1 LRENNLLVPSMN
13 PLVTISIPIFK
24 CEKFIIRC
32 LESVKNQTYKN
43 LEIILVNDCTT
54 DDSMNL
60 IRNFM
65 AAHEDLNIKIIELKE
80 NSGLSVVRNT
90 GIKAASGEYLFFL
103 DSDDEITPNCIQLL
117 VENAKKTDAQIII
130 AQNRWINTFD
140 HTTKDFGFPTIAGKK
155 YYDSNIEIFSVYSKG
170 GFPSSSWNKLFKRD
184 FIVDNEIYFV
194 PGLYAQDELW
204 FFHLLLKTETLAII
218 DDITYLYY
226 LHGESVIF
234 NRTKKNFE
242 NYITILEYFSKSYNE
257 QKNPVLK
264 AMIKSKIALF
274 KEMVLVM
281 QWKALK
287 DKEYLKTNISRMKKL
302 TRLNLSD
309 YFSSKFSLD
318 VKKKNFFH
326 NIPSGL
332 AVKLFIWRFER

>member
-1 LRENNLLVPSMN
+1 MN

-43 LEIILVNDCTT
+43 LEIVLVNDCTP
-54 DDSMNL
+54 DDSML
-60 IRNFM
+60 LVKNFM
-65 AAHEDLNIKIIELKE
+65 DANPDLTIKIIEHQE
-80 NSGLSVVRNT
+80 NSGLSVVRNN
-90 GIKAASGEYLFFL
+90 GIKASTGKYLFFL
-103 DSDDEITPNCIQLL
+103 DSDDEITTDCIELL
-117 VENAKKTDAQIII
+117 VKKAEKTDAQIII

-140 HTTKDFGFPTIAGKK
+140 NTTKDFGFPTITEKK
-155 YYDSNIEIFSVYSKG
+155 YYDNNLEIFSVYSKG

-184 FIVDNEIYFV
+184 FIVDNQIYFV
-194 PGLYAQDELW
+194 PGLFAQDELW

-234 NRTKKNFE
+234 NRKKKNFE
-242 NYITILEYFSKSYNE
+242 NYLTILEYLTKSYKE
-257 QKNPVLK
+257 EKNSELK
-264 AMIKSKIALF
+264 TLIKNKIILF

-287 DKEYLKTNISRMKKL
+287 DKEYLKTNILRMQKL
-302 TRLNLSD
+302 VRLNLSD
-309 YFSSKFSLD
+309 YFSSKYSLD

-326 NIPSGL
+326 NIPAGL

>member
-1 LRENNLLVPSMN
+1 MN

-43 LEIILVNDCTT
+43 LEIVLVNDCTP
-54 DDSMNL
+54 DDSMSL
-60 IRNFM
+60 VKNFM
-65 AAHEDLNIKIIELKE
+65 DANPDLTIKIIEHQE
-80 NSGLSVVRNT
+80 NSGLSVVRNN
-90 GIKAASGEYLFFL
+90 GIKASTGKYLFFL
-103 DSDDEITPNCIQLL
+103 DSDDEITTDCIELL
-117 VENAKKTDAQIII
+117 VKKAEKTDAQIII

-140 HTTKDFGFPTIAGKK
+140 NTTKDFGFPTITEKK
-155 YYDSNIEIFSVYSKG
+155 YYDNNLEIFSVYSKG
-170 GFPSSSWNKLFKRD
+170 GFPSSSWNKLFKKD
-184 FIVDNEIYFV
+184 FIVDNQIYFV
-194 PGLYAQDELW
+194 PGLFAQDELW
-204 FFHLLLKTETLAII
+204 FFHLLLKTDTLAII

-234 NRTKKNFE
+234 NRQKKNFE
-242 NYITILEYFSKSYNE
+242 NYLTILEYLTKSYKE
-257 QKNPVLK
+257 EKNSELK
-264 AMIKSKIALF
+264 MLIKNKIILF

-287 DKEYLKTNISRMKKL
+287 DKEYLKTNISRMQKL
-302 TRLNLSD
+302 VRLNLSD
-309 YFSSKFSLD
+309 YLSSKYSLD

-326 NIPSGL
+326 NIPAGL

>member
-1 LRENNLLVPSMN
+1 MN

-32 LESVKNQTYKN
+32 LDSVKSQTYKN
-43 LEIILVNDCTT
+43 IEIILVNDCTP
-54 DDSMNL
+54 DNSMFL

-65 AAHEDLNIKIIELKE
+65 EANPELNIKIIEHTE
-80 NSGLSVVRNT
+80 NSGLSVVRNN
-90 GIKAASGEYLFFL
+90 GIKAATGDYLFFL
-103 DSDDEITPNCIQLL
+103 DSDDEITPDCIRLL

-140 HTTKDFGFPTIAGKK
+140 NTTKDYGFPTIAEKK
-155 YYDSNIEIFSVYSKG
+155 YYNNNLEIFSVYSKG
-170 GFPSSSWNKLFKRD
+170 GFPSSSWNKLFKKD
-184 FIVDNEIYFV
+184 FIINNQIYFV
-194 PGLYAQDELW
+194 PGLFAQDELW
-204 FFHLLLKTETLAII
+204 FFHLLLKTDTLSII

-234 NRTKKNFE
+234 NRGKKNFE
-242 NYITILEYFSKSYNE
+242 NYLTILGYLTKSFKEENNE
-257 QKNPVLK
+257 VLK
-264 AMIKSKIALF
+264 MLIKSKIILF

-287 DKEYLKTNISRMKKL
+287 DKEYLKTNISKMQKL
-302 TRLNLSD
+302 TRLNLTD
-309 YFSSKFSLD
+309 YFNSDFSLD

-326 NIPSGL
+326 NIPSDL
-332 AVKLFIWRFER
+332 AVRLFIWRFER

>member
-1 LRENNLLVPSMN
+1 MN

-43 LEIILVNDCTT
+43 LEIVLVNDCTP
-54 DDSMNL
+54 DDSML
-60 IRNFM
+60 LVKNFM
-65 AAHEDLNIKIIELKE
+65 DVNPDLTIKIIEHQE
-80 NSGLSVVRNT
+80 NSGLSVVRNN
-90 GIKAASGEYLFFL
+90 GIKASTGKYLFFL
-103 DSDDEITPNCIQLL
+103 DSDDEITTDCIELL
-117 VENAKKTDAQIII
+117 VKKAEKTDAQIII

-140 HTTKDFGFPTIAGKK
+140 NTTKDFGFPTITEKK
-155 YYDSNIEIFSVYSKG
+155 YYDNNLEIFSVYSKG
-170 GFPSSSWNKLFKRD
+170 GFPSSSWNKLFNRD
-184 FIVDNEIYFV
+184 FIVDNQIYFV
-194 PGLYAQDELW
+194 PGLFAQDELW
-204 FFHLLLKTETLAII
+204 FFHLLLKTDTLAII

-234 NRTKKNFE
+234 NRKKKNFE
-242 NYITILEYFSKSYNE
+242 NYLTILEYLTKSYKE
-257 QKNPVLK
+257 EKNSELK
-264 AMIKSKIALF
+264 MLIKNKIILF

-287 DKEYLKTNISRMKKL
+287 DKEYLKTNILRMQKL
-302 TRLNLSD
+302 VRLNFSD
-309 YFSSKFSLD
+309 YFSSKYSLD

-326 NIPSGL
+326 NIPAGL

>member
-1 LRENNLLVPSMN
+1 MN

-43 LEIILVNDCTT
+43 LEIVLVNDCTP
-54 DDSMNL
+54 DESML
-60 IRNFM
+60 LVKNFM
-65 AAHEDLNIKIIELKE
+65 DANPDLTIKIIEHQE
-80 NSGLSVVRNT
+80 NSGLSVVRNN
-90 GIKAASGEYLFFL
+90 GIKASTGKYLFFL
-103 DSDDEITPNCIQLL
+103 DSDDEITRDCIELL
-117 VENAKKTDAQIII
+117 VKKAEKTDAQIII

-140 HTTKDFGFPTIAGKK
+140 NTTKDFGFPTITKKK
-155 YYDSNIEIFSVYSKG
+155 YYDNNLEIFSVYSKG

-184 FIVDNEIYFV
+184 FIVDNQIYFV
-194 PGLYAQDELW
+194 PGLFAQDELW
-204 FFHLLLKTETLAII
+204 FFHLLLKTDTLAII

-234 NRTKKNFE
+234 NRKKKNFE
-242 NYITILEYFSKSYNE
+242 NYLTILEYLTKSYKE
-257 QKNPVLK
+257 EKNSELK
-264 AMIKSKIALF
+264 MLIKNKIILF

-287 DKEYLKTNISRMKKL
+287 DKKYLKTNISRMQKL
-302 TRLNLSD
+302 VRLNLSD
-309 YFSSKFSLD
+309 YLSSKYSLD

-326 NIPSGL
+326 NIPAGL
-332 AVKLFIWRFER
+332 ALKLFIWRFER

>member
-1 LRENNLLVPSMN
+1 MN

-43 LEIILVNDCTT
+43 LEIVLVNDCTP
-54 DDSMNL
+54 DDSML
-60 IRNFM
+60 LVKNFM
-65 AAHEDLNIKIIELKE
+65 DANPDLTIKIIEHQE
-80 NSGLSVVRNT
+80 NSGLSVVRNN
-90 GIKAASGEYLFFL
+90 GIKASTGKYLFFL
-103 DSDDEITPNCIQLL
+103 DSDDEITTDCIELL
-117 VENAKKTDAQIII
+117 VKKAEKTDAQIII

-140 HTTKDFGFPTIAGKK
+140 NTTKDFGFPTITEKK
-155 YYDSNIEIFSVYSKG
+155 YYDNNLEIFSVYSKG

-184 FIVDNEIYFV
+184 FIVDNQIYFV
-194 PGLYAQDELW
+194 PGLFAQDELW
-204 FFHLLLKTETLAII
+204 FFHLLLKTDTLAII

-234 NRTKKNFE
+234 NRKKKNFE
-242 NYITILEYFSKSYNE
+242 NYLTILEYLTKSYKE
-257 QKNPVLK
+257 EKNSELK
-264 AMIKSKIALF
+264 MLIKNKIILF

-287 DKEYLKTNISRMKKL
+287 DKEYLKTNISRMQKL
-302 TRLNLSD
+302 VRLNLSD
-309 YFSSKFSLD
+309 YFRSKYSLD

-326 NIPSGL
+326 NIPADL

>member
-1 LRENNLLVPSMN
+1 MN

-43 LEIILVNDCTT
+43 LEIVLVNDCTP
-54 DDSMNL
+54 DESML
-60 IRNFM
+60 LVKNFM
-65 AAHEDLNIKIIELKE
+65 DANPDLTIKIIEHQE
-80 NSGLSVVRNT
+80 NSGLSVVRNN
-90 GIKAASGEYLFFL
+90 GIKASTGKYLFFL
-103 DSDDEITPNCIQLL
+103 DSDDEITTDCIELL
-117 VENAKKTDAQIII
+117 VKKAEKTDAQIII

-140 HTTKDFGFPTIAGKK
+140 NTTKDFGFPTITEKK
-155 YYDSNIEIFSVYSKG
+155 YYDNHLEIFSVYSKG

-184 FIVDNEIYFV
+184 FIVDNQIYFV
-194 PGLYAQDELW
+194 PGLFAQDELW
-204 FFHLLLKTETLAII
+204 FFHLLLKTDTLAII

-234 NRTKKNFE
+234 NRKKKNFE
-242 NYITILEYFSKSYNE
+242 NYLTILEYLTKSYKE
-257 QKNPVLK
+257 EKNSELK
-264 AMIKSKIALF
+264 MLIKNKIILF

-287 DKEYLKTNISRMKKL
+287 DKEYLKTNISRMQKL
-302 TRLNLSD
+302 VRLNLSD
-309 YFSSKFSLD
+309 YFSSKYSLD

-326 NIPSGL
+326 NIPAGL

>member
-1 LRENNLLVPSMN
+1 MN

-43 LEIILVNDCTT
+43 LEIVLVNDCTP
-54 DDSMNL
+54 DDSML
-60 IRNFM
+60 LVKNFM
-65 AAHEDLNIKIIELKE
+65 DVNPDLTIKIIEHQE
-80 NSGLSVVRNT
+80 NSGLSVVRNN
-90 GIKAASGEYLFFL
+90 GIKASTGKYLFFL
-103 DSDDEITPNCIQLL
+103 DSDDEITTDCIELL
-117 VENAKKTDAQIII
+117 VKKAEKTDAQIII

-140 HTTKDFGFPTIAGKK
+140 NTTKDFGFPTITEKK
-155 YYDSNIEIFSVYSKG
+155 YYDNNLEIFSVYSKG

-184 FIVDNEIYFV
+184 FIVDNQIYFV
-194 PGLYAQDELW
+194 PGLFAQDELW
-204 FFHLLLKTETLAII
+204 FFHLLLKTDTLAII

-234 NRTKKNFE
+234 NRKKKNFE
-242 NYITILEYFSKSYNE
+242 NYLTILEYLTKSYKE
-257 QKNPVLK
+257 EKKSELKMLIKN
-264 AMIKSKIALF
+264 KIILF

-287 DKEYLKTNISRMKKL
+287 DKEYLKTNISRMQKL
-302 TRLNLSD
+302 VRLNLSD
-309 YFSSKFSLD
+309 YFSSKYSLD

-326 NIPSGL
+326 NIPADL
-332 AVKLFIWRFER
+332 ALKLFIWRFER

>member
-1 LRENNLLVPSMN
+1 MN

-43 LEIILVNDCTT
+43 LEIVLVNDCTP
-54 DDSMNL
+54 DESML
-60 IRNFM
+60 LVKNFM
-65 AAHEDLNIKIIELKE
+65 DANPDLTIKIIEHKE
-80 NSGLSVVRNT
+80 NSGLSVVRNN
-90 GIKAASGEYLFFL
+90 GIKASTGKYLFFL
-103 DSDDEITPNCIQLL
+103 DSDDEITIDCIELL
-117 VENAKKTDAQIII
+117 VKKAEKTDAQIII

-140 HTTKDFGFPTIAGKK
+140 NTTKDFGFPTITEKK
-155 YYDSNIEIFSVYSKG
+155 YYDNNLEIFSVYSKG

-184 FIVDNEIYFV
+184 FIVDNQIYFV
-194 PGLYAQDELW
+194 PGLFAQDELW
-204 FFHLLLKTETLAII
+204 FFHLLLKTDTLAII
-218 DDITYLYY
+218 DVITYLYY

-234 NRTKKNFE
+234 NRKKKNFE
-242 NYITILEYFSKSYNE
+242 NYLTILEYLTKSYKE
-257 QKNPVLK
+257 EKNSELK
-264 AMIKSKIALF
+264 MLIKNKIILF

-287 DKEYLKTNISRMKKL
+287 DKEYLKTNISRMQQL
-302 TRLNLSD
+302 VRLNLSD
-309 YFSSKFSLD
+309 YFSSKYSLD

-326 NIPSGL
+326 NIPTGL

>member
-1 LRENNLLVPSMN
+1 MN

-32 LESVKNQTYKN
+32 LDSVKSQTYKN
-43 LEIILVNDCTT
+43 IEIILVNDCTP
-54 DDSMNL
+54 DNSMFL

-65 AAHEDLNIKIIELKE
+65 EANPELNIKIIEHTE
-80 NSGLSVVRNT
+80 NSGLSVVRNN
-90 GIKAASGEYLFFL
+90 GIKAATGDYLFFL
-103 DSDDEITPNCIQLL
+103 DSDDEITPDCIRLL

-140 HTTKDFGFPTIAGKK
+140 NTTKDYGFPTIAEKK
-155 YYDSNIEIFSVYSKG
+155 YYNNNLEIFSVYSKG
-170 GFPSSSWNKLFKRD
+170 GFPSSSWNKLFKKD
-184 FIVDNEIYFV
+184 FIINNQIYFV
-194 PGLYAQDELW
+194 PGLFAQDELW
-204 FFHLLLKTETLAII
+204 FFHLLLKTDTLSII

-234 NRTKKNFE
+234 NRGKKNFE
-242 NYITILEYFSKSYNE
+242 NYLTILGYLTKAFKEEKNE
-257 QKNPVLK
+257 VLK
-264 AMIKSKIALF
+264 MLIKSKIILF

-287 DKEYLKTNISRMKKL
+287 DKKYLKTNISKMQKL
-302 TRLNLSD
+302 TRLNLTD
-309 YFSSKFSLD
+309 YFSSDFSLD

-326 NIPSGL
+326 NIPSDL
-332 AVKLFIWRFER
+332 AVRLFIWRFER

>member
-1 LRENNLLVPSMN
+1 MN

-32 LESVKNQTYKN
+32 LESVKKQTYKN
-43 LEIILVNDCTT
+43 LEIVLVNDCTP
-54 DDSMNL
+54 DDSML
-60 IRNFM
+60 LVKNFM
-65 AAHEDLNIKIIELKE
+65 DANPDLTIKIIEHQE
-80 NSGLSVVRNT
+80 NSGLSVVRNN
-90 GIKAASGEYLFFL
+90 GIKASTGKYLFFL
-103 DSDDEITPNCIQLL
+103 DSDDEITTDCIELL
-117 VENAKKTDAQIII
+117 VKKAEKTDAQIII

-140 HTTKDFGFPTIAGKK
+140 NTTKDFGFPTITEKK
-155 YYDSNIEIFSVYSKG
+155 YYDNNLEIFSVYSKG

-184 FIVDNEIYFV
+184 FIVDNQIYFV
-194 PGLYAQDELW
+194 PGLFAQDELW
-204 FFHLLLKTETLAII
+204 FFHLLLKTDTLAII

-234 NRTKKNFE
+234 NRKKKNFE
-242 NYITILEYFSKSYNE
+242 NYLTILEYLTKSYKE
-257 QKNPVLK
+257 EKNSELK
-264 AMIKSKIALF
+264 MLIKNKIILF

-287 DKEYLKTNISRMKKL
+287 DKEYLKTNILRMQKL
-302 TRLNLSD
+302 VRLNLSD
-309 YFSSKFSLD
+309 YFSSKYSLD

-326 NIPSGL
+326 NIPTDL

>member
-1 LRENNLLVPSMN
+1 MQ
-13 PLVTISIPIFK
+13 PLVTVSIPVFK

-43 LEIILVNDCTT
+43 LEIVLVNDCTP
-54 DDSMNL
+54 DNSMIL
-60 IRNFM
+60 VKNFM
-65 AAHEDLNIKIIELKE
+65 DANLNLNIKIIEHQE
-80 NSGLSVVRNT
+80 NSGLSVVRNN
-90 GIKAASGEYLFFL
+90 GINASTGEYLFFL
-103 DSDDEITPNCIQLL
+103 DSDDEITADCIELL
-117 VENAKKTDAQIII
+117 VERAVKTDAQIII

-140 HTTKDFGFPTIAGKK
+140 NTTKDFGFPTIAEKK
-155 YYDSNIEIFSVYSKG
+155 YYDNHLEIFSVYSKG

-184 FIVDNEIYFV
+184 FIVDNQIYFV
-194 PGLYAQDELW
+194 PGLFAQDELW
-204 FFHLLLKTETLAII
+204 FFHLLLKTDTLAII

-234 NRTKKNFE
+234 NRKKKNFE
-242 NYITILEYFSKSYNE
+242 NYLTILEYLTKSYKE
-257 QKNPVLK
+257 EKKSELK
-264 AMIKSKIALF
+264 TLIKSKIVLF

-287 DKEYLKTNISRMKKL
+287 DKEYLKTNISRMQKL
-302 TRLNLSD
+302 VGLNLSD
-309 YFSSKFSLD
+309 YFSSEFSSD

-326 NIPSGL
+326 NIPAGL

>member
-1 LRENNLLVPSMN
+1 MN

-43 LEIILVNDCTT
+43 LEIVLVNDCTP
-54 DDSMNL
+54 DNSMIL
-60 IRNFM
+60 VKNFM
-65 AAHEDLNIKIIELKE
+65 DANLNLNIKIIEHQE
-80 NSGLSVVRNT
+80 NSGLSVVRNN
-90 GIKAASGEYLFFL
+90 GINASTGEYLFFL
-103 DSDDEITPNCIQLL
+103 DSDDEITADCIELL
-117 VENAKKTDAQIII
+117 VERAVKTDAQIII

-140 HTTKDFGFPTIAGKK
+140 NTTKDFGFPTIAEKK
-155 YYDSNIEIFSVYSKG
+155 YYDNHLEIFSVYSKG

-184 FIVDNEIYFV
+184 FIIDNQIYFV
-194 PGLYAQDELW
+194 PGLFAQDELW
-204 FFHLLLKTETLAII
+204 FFHLLLKTDTLAII

-234 NRTKKNFE
+234 NRKKKNFE
-242 NYITILEYFSKSYNE
+242 NYLTILEYLTKSYKE
-257 QKNPVLK
+257 EKKSELK
-264 AMIKSKIALF
+264 TLIKSKIVLF

-287 DKEYLKTNISRMKKL
+287 DKEYLKTNISRMQKL
-302 TRLNLSD
+302 VGLNLSD
-309 YFSSKFSLD
+309 YFSSEFSSD

-326 NIPSGL
+326 NIPAGL

>member
-1 LRENNLLVPSMN
+1 MN

-43 LEIILVNDCTT
+43 LEIVLVNDCTP
-54 DDSMNL
+54 DDSML
-60 IRNFM
+60 LVKNFID
-65 AAHEDLNIKIIELKE
+65 ANPDLTIKIIEHQE
-80 NSGLSVVRNT
+80 NSGLSVVRNN
-90 GIKAASGEYLFFL
+90 GIKASTGKYLFFL
-103 DSDDEITPNCIQLL
+103 DSDDEITTDCIELL
-117 VENAKKTDAQIII
+117 VKKAEKTDAQIII

-140 HTTKDFGFPTIAGKK
+140 NTTKDFGFPTITEKK
-155 YYDSNIEIFSVYSKG
+155 YYDNNLEIFSVYSKG

-184 FIVDNEIYFV
+184 FIVDNQIYFV
-194 PGLYAQDELW
+194 PGLFAQDELW
-204 FFHLLLKTETLAII
+204 FFHLLLKTDTLAII

-234 NRTKKNFE
+234 NRKKKNFE
-242 NYITILEYFSKSYNE
+242 NYLTILEYLTKSYKE
-257 QKNPVLK
+257 EKKSELKMLIKN
-264 AMIKSKIALF
+264 KIILF

-287 DKEYLKTNISRMKKL
+287 DKEYLKTNISRMQKL
-302 TRLNLSD
+302 VRLNLSD
-309 YFSSKFSLD
+309 YFSSKYSLD

-326 NIPSGL
+326 NIPADL

>member
-1 LRENNLLVPSMN
+1 MN

-43 LEIILVNDCTT
+43 LEIVLVNDCTP
-54 DDSMNL
+54 DNSML
-60 IRNFM
+60 LVKNFM
-65 AAHEDLNIKIIELKE
+65 DANPYLTIKIIEHQE
-80 NSGLSVVRNT
+80 NSGLSVVRNN
-90 GIKAASGEYLFFL
+90 GIKASTGKYLFFL
-103 DSDDEITPNCIQLL
+103 DSDDEITTDCIELL
-117 VENAKKTDAQIII
+117 VKKAEKTDTQIII

-140 HTTKDFGFPTIAGKK
+140 NTTKDFGFPTITEKK
-155 YYDSNIEIFSVYSKG
+155 YYDNNLEIFSVYSKG

-184 FIVDNEIYFV
+184 FIVDNQIYFV
-194 PGLYAQDELW
+194 PGLFAQDELW
-204 FFHLLLKTETLAII
+204 FFHLLLKTDTLAII

-234 NRTKKNFE
+234 NRKKKNFE
-242 NYITILEYFSKSYNE
+242 NYLTILEYLTKSYKE
-257 QKNPVLK
+257 EKNSELK
-264 AMIKSKIALF
+264 MLIKNKIILF

-287 DKEYLKTNISRMKKL
+287 DKEYLKTNISRMQKL
-302 TRLNLSD
+302 VRLNLSD
-309 YFSSKFSLD
+309 YFSSEYSLD

-326 NIPSGL
+326 NIPAGL
-332 AVKLFIWRFER
+332 ALKLFIWRFER

>member
-1 LRENNLLVPSMN
+1 MN

-32 LESVKNQTYKN
+32 LDSVKSQTYKN
-43 LEIILVNDCTT
+43 IEIILVNDCTP
-54 DDSMNL
+54 DNSMFL

-65 AAHEDLNIKIIELKE
+65 EANPELNIKIIEHTE
-80 NSGLSVVRNT
+80 NSGLSVVRNN
-90 GIKAASGEYLFFL
+90 GIKAATGDYLFFL
-103 DSDDEITPNCIQLL
+103 DSDDEITPDCIRLL

-140 HTTKDFGFPTIAGKK
+140 NTTKDYGFPTIAEKK
-155 YYDSNIEIFSVYSKG
+155 YYNNNLEIFSVYSKG
-170 GFPSSSWNKLFKRD
+170 GFPSSSWNKLFKKD
-184 FIVDNEIYFV
+184 FIINNQIYFV
-194 PGLYAQDELW
+194 PGLFAQDELW
-204 FFHLLLKTETLAII
+204 FFHLLLKTDTLSII

-234 NRTKKNFE
+234 NRGKKNFE
-242 NYITILEYFSKSYNE
+242 NYLTILGYLTKSFKEENSE
-257 QKNPVLK
+257 VLK
-264 AMIKSKIALF
+264 MLIKSKIILF

-287 DKEYLKTNISRMKKL
+287 DKEYLKTNISKMQKL
-302 TRLNLSD
+302 TRLNLTD
-309 YFSSKFSLD
+309 YFSSDFSLD

-326 NIPSGL
+326 NIPSDL
-332 AVKLFIWRFER
+332 AVRLFIWRFER

>member
-1 LRENNLLVPSMN
+1 MN

-32 LESVKNQTYKN
+32 LDSVKSQTYKN
-43 LEIILVNDCTT
+43 IEIILVNDCTP
-54 DDSMNL
+54 DNSMFL

-65 AAHEDLNIKIIELKE
+65 EANPELNIKIIEHTE
-80 NSGLSVVRNT
+80 NSGLSVVRNN
-90 GIKAASGEYLFFL
+90 GIKAATGDYLFFL
-103 DSDDEITPNCIQLL
+103 DSDDEITPDCIQLL

-140 HTTKDFGFPTIAGKK
+140 NTTKDYGFPTIAEKK
-155 YYDSNIEIFSVYSKG
+155 YYNNNLEIFSVYSKG
-170 GFPSSSWNKLFKRD
+170 GFPSSSWNKLFKKD
-184 FIVDNEIYFV
+184 FIINNQIYFV
-194 PGLYAQDELW
+194 PGLFAQDELW
-204 FFHLLLKTETLAII
+204 FFHLLLKTDTLSII

-234 NRTKKNFE
+234 NRGKKNFE
-242 NYITILEYFSKSYNE
+242 NYLTILGYLTKSFKEENNE
-257 QKNPVLK
+257 VLK
-264 AMIKSKIALF
+264 MLIKSKIILF

-287 DKEYLKTNISRMKKL
+287 DKEYLKTNISKMQKL
-302 TRLNLSD
+302 TRLNLTD
-309 YFSSKFSLD
+309 YFNSDFSLD

-326 NIPSGL
+326 NIPSDL
-332 AVKLFIWRFER
+332 AVRLFIWRFER

>member
-1 LRENNLLVPSMN
+1 MN

-43 LEIILVNDCTT
+43 LEIVLVNDCTP
-54 DDSMNL
+54 DDSML
-60 IRNFM
+60 LVKNFM
-65 AAHEDLNIKIIELKE
+65 DANPDLTIKIIEHKE
-80 NSGLSVVRNT
+80 NSGLSVVRNN
-90 GIKAASGEYLFFL
+90 GIKASTGKYLFFL
-103 DSDDEITPNCIQLL
+103 DSDDEITTDCIELL
-117 VENAKKTDAQIII
+117 VKKAEKTDAQIII

-140 HTTKDFGFPTIAGKK
+140 NTTKDFGFPTITEKK
-155 YYDSNIEIFSVYSKG
+155 YYDNNLEIFSVYSKG

-184 FIVDNEIYFV
+184 FIVDNQIYFV
-194 PGLYAQDELW
+194 PGLFAQDELW
-204 FFHLLLKTETLAII
+204 FFHLLLKTDTLAII

-234 NRTKKNFE
+234 NRKKKNFE
-242 NYITILEYFSKSYNE
+242 NYLTILEYLTKSYKE
-257 QKNPVLK
+257 EKNSELK
-264 AMIKSKIALF
+264 MLIKNKIILF

-287 DKEYLKTNISRMKKL
+287 DKEYLKTNISGMQKL
-302 TRLNLSD
+302 VRLNLSD
-309 YFSSKFSLD
+309 YFSSKYSLD

-326 NIPSGL
+326 NIPAGL